1 MTAEDTSCLLGD
13 FIPIVDSKLH
23 MVTRNIMVV
32 PLKLGRNV
40 VGCLE
45 VANKRGTQEFTD
57 NDQDLLKMVS
67 EKVAAGLISF
77 EMRQQSLKKEIDDEN
92 KYLKGHLNESYNQFL
107 APILADVQI
116 LLMKTLKAEK

>member
-1 MTAEDTSCLLGD
+1 
-13 FIPIVDSKLH
+13 
-23 MVTRNIMVV
+23 
-32 PLKLGRNV
+32 
-40 VGCLE
+40 
-45 VANKRGTQEFTD
+45 
-57 NDQDLLKMVS
+57 MVS